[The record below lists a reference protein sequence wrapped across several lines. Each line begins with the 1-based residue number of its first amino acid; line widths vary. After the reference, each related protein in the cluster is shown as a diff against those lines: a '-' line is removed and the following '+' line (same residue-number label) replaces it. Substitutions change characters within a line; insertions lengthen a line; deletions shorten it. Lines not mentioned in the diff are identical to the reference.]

1 MALETAKSGLEAL
14 LLNRNNAPAM
24 EEILKFDTVSQYNTF
39 NRNETLHPLVSVVD
53 LSKAA
58 PRQLRKMSYGF
69 YVVFL
74 KEIKCGDLKYGI
86 SNYDYEEG
94 TLVFLAPGQVIGS
107 QGEEWYQPQ
116 GLALVFHADFVHG
129 TSLGRH
135 MNEYSFFS
143 YRTNEALH
151 LSERERQIILDC
163 FSKIRFELEHGVDK
177 HSKTLIASN
186 IELFLNYCVRFY
198 DRQFITRD
206 NANKGILERFETLL
220 NEFFGSD
227 KPQQVGLPSVAYC
240 AGELN
245 LSPNYFGDL
254 IKKETGRSAN
264 DYIRLKLIDAAK
276 SRIIDANRSVS
287 EIAYELGFKYPQH
300 FTRVFKQHTGLTPQ
314 EFRSSMN

>member
-1 MALETAKSGLEAL
+1 MD
-14 LLNRNNAPAM
+14 
-24 EEILKFDTVSQYNTF
+24 EILKFDTVSQYNSF
-39 NRNETLHPLVSVVD
+39 NRNETLHPLVGVVD

-58 PRQLRKMSYGF
+58 PRQLRRMSYGF

-107 QGEEWYQPQ
+107 YGEEFYQPK

-135 MNEYSFFS
+135 MSDYSFFS
-143 YRTNEALH
+143 YTANEALH

-163 FSKIRFELEHGVDK
+163 FDKIRYELDHAVDK
-177 HSKTLIASN
+177 HSKNLIATN

-206 NANKGILERFETLL
+206 TTNKGILERFETLL
-220 NEFFGSD
+220 NDFFASN
-227 KPQQVGLPSVAYC
+227 KPQEIGLPSVAWC
-240 AGELN
+240 ANELN
-245 LSPNYFGDL
+245 LSANYFGDL
-254 IKKETGRSAN
+254 IKKETGKSAN
-264 DYIRLKLIDAAK
+264 EYIHLKLIDAAK
-276 SRIIDANRSVS
+276 SKIFDGNKSVGQ
-287 EIAYELGFKYPQH
+287 IAYELGFKYPQH
-300 FTRVFKQHTGLTPQ
+300 FARVFKQHTGVTPL
-314 EFRSSMN
+314 EYRNSLN

>member
-1 MALETAKSGLEAL
+1 MY
-14 LLNRNNAPAM
+14 
-24 EEILKFDTVSQYNTF
+24 EILKFDTVGQYNAF

-58 PRQLRKMSYGF
+58 PRQMRRMSYGF

-107 QGEEWYQPQ
+107 HGEEFYQPVGQ
-116 GLALVFHADFVHG
+116 ALVFHADFIHG
-129 TSLGRH
+129 TSLSRH

-143 YRTNEALH
+143 YTTNEALH

-163 FSKIRFELEHGVDK
+163 FSKIKYELEHGVDK

-186 IELFLNYCVRFY
+186 IELFLNYCIRFY

-206 NANKGILERFETLL
+206 NANKGILERFEALL
-220 NEFFGSD
+220 SDFFTSE
-227 KPQQVGLPSVAYC
+227 KPKEVGLPSVAYC

-245 LSPNYFGDL
+245 LSSNYFGDL
-254 IKKETGRSAN
+254 IKKETGKSASE
-264 DYIRLKLIDAAK
+264 YIHLKLIDVAK
-276 SRIIDANRSVS
+276 ERIFDASKSVS

-300 FTRVFKQHTGLTPQ
+300 FTRMFKQHVGKTPL
-314 EFRSSMN
+314 EYRASNN

>member
-1 MALETAKSGLEAL
+1 MD
-14 LLNRNNAPAM
+14 
-24 EEILKFDTVSQYNTF
+24 EILKFDTISQYNTF

-58 PRQLRKMSYGF
+58 PRRLRRMSYGF

-94 TLVFLAPGQVIGS
+94 TLVFIAPGQVIGS
-107 QGEEWYQPQ
+107 YGEEFYQPK
-116 GLALVFHADFVHG
+116 GLALVFHADFIHG

-135 MNEYSFFS
+135 MNDYSFFS
-143 YRTNEALH
+143 YTTNEALH

-163 FSKIRFELEHGVDK
+163 FSKIKYELDHAVDK
-177 HSKTLIASN
+177 HSKKLIATN
-186 IELFLNYCVRFY
+186 IELFLNYCIRFY

-220 NEFFGSD
+220 NEFFASD
-227 KPQQVGLPSVAYC
+227 KPQEIGLPSVAWC
-240 AGELN
+240 ASELN
-245 LSPNYFGDL
+245 LSANYFGDL
-254 IKKETGRSAN
+254 IKKETGKTAN
-264 DYIRLKLIDAAK
+264 EYIHLKLIDSAK
-276 SRIIDANRSVS
+276 AKIADLNKSVS

-300 FTRVFKQHTGLTPQ
+300 FTRVFKQHVGVTPI
-314 EFRSSMN
+314 EYRSSVN

>member
-1 MALETAKSGLEAL
+1 MIAQPPNFEPKAL
-14 LLNRNNAPAM
+14 NFM
-24 EEILKFDTVSQYNTF
+24 EEILKFDTVGQYNSF

-58 PRQLRKMSYGF
+58 PRQLRRMSYGF

-107 QGEEWYQPQ
+107 QGDEYYQPQ
-116 GLALVFHADFVHG
+116 GLALVFHADFIHG

-135 MNEYSFFS
+135 MNDDYTFFS
-143 YRTNEALH
+143 YTTNEALH
-151 LSERERQIILDC
+151 LSERERQIIMDC
-163 FSKIRFELEHGVDK
+163 FSKIKYELEHAVDK
-177 HSKTLIASN
+177 HSKTLVATN
-186 IELFLNYCVRFY
+186 IELLLNYCVRFY

-206 NANKGILERFETLL
+206 NAIKGILERFETLL
-220 NEFFGSD
+220 NNFFTST
-227 KPQQVGLPSVAYC
+227 KPQEVGLPSVAWC

-254 IKKETGRSAN
+254 IKKETGKTAN
-264 DYIRLKLIDAAK
+264 EYIHLKLIDVAK
-276 SRIIDANRSVS
+276 EKIFDSSKSVS

-300 FTRVFKQHTGLTPQ
+300 FARVFKQHVGMSPQ
-314 EFRSSMN
+314 EYRSSSNLN